1 MLVPGGRRAR
11 AKLRAETQEPTEGLT
26 GALWRE
32 GGEQTTGGGGEDR
45 VQVGG
50 DGGPDQGGGHA
61 GEGKGLSLGCIS
73 KVEPVIGFADRLGV
87 GVRQMSQG

>member
-1 MLVPGGRRAR
+1 MYRREKEEPGQSSEQRTRCRLRVSRA
-11 AKLRAETQEPTEGLT
+11 PS
-26 GALWRE
+26 
-32 GGEQTTGGGGEDR
+32 GGKAGNRHGGGEDR